1 MTALYRVIR
10 LAAETGKL
18 TKLVLSKGVASVP
31 KKKTARLCTLRGE
44 LCLAFEDT
52 LCGGKVQHYHLSLS
66 AFSEETVREFCDQY
80 AQINLLTALGDV
92 EYRRAK
98 SGKETL
104 IGDRKLVR
112 LLSESYT
119 PFTEEIA
126 IDREKKHILSGDEP
140 FLRCLDITAEN
151 GRIHDKKQA
160 KFRQINRFLE
170 HVEEIYPH
178 LPADGELLV
187 YDLCCGKSYLSF
199 AVYHYLTAVKGRAVE
214 MLGIDLKED
223 VIAFCN
229 GVAKRCG
236 FAGMRFVAGDIR
248 KTPRDRH
255 PHLVVSLHACDIATD
270 IVLDTAARLS
280 ADVILST
287 PCCHRFMNGKIAVP
301 ALSFIT
307 DEAFLSNKFAE
318 TATDALRLLRLAAY
332 GYRVSS
338 MEMTDPDD
346 TPKNT
351 LLRACRRKSF
361 DKNSEEAKDAVARYT
376 AAMRFLVGKTPD
388 EYFEGI
394 LSQMEENE

>member
-1 MTALYRVIR
+1 MTELYRVIR

-18 TKLVLSKGVASVP
+18 NKLVLSKGENGVP
-31 KKKTARLCTLRGE
+31 KKVWARLCTLRGE
-44 LCLAFEDT
+44 LTLAFEEMLD
-52 LCGGKVQHYHLSLS
+52 GGKVRHRNLPLSELS
-66 AFSEETVREFCDQY
+66 HETVRGFCAAY

-104 IGDRKLVR
+104 LGDKKLVR
-112 LLSESYT
+112 LLSADYT
-119 PFTEEIA
+119 PFTETIS
-126 IDREKKHILSGDEP
+126 IDREKKHILSGDEL
-140 FLRCLDITAEN
+140 FLRSLDITAEN

-170 HVEEIYPH
+170 HIEEIYPR
-178 LPADGELLV
+178 LPASGDLLV

-199 AVYHYLTAVKGRAVE
+199 AVYYYLTAIKGRTVD

-229 GVAKRCG
+229 GVAERSG
-236 FAGMRFVAGDIR
+236 FTGMHFVAGDIR

-270 IVLDTAARLS
+270 IVLDTAARLG
-280 ADVILST
+280 ACVILST

-301 ALSFIT
+301 ALSFMT
-307 DEAFLSNKFAE
+307 EQPFLANKFSE

-332 GYRVSS
+332 GYRVSCA
-338 MEMTDPDD
+338 ELTDPDD

-351 LLRACRRKSF
+351 LLRAYKRKGF
-361 DKNSEEAKDAVARYT
+361 DRGSAEAHAAVARYT
-376 AAMRFLVGKTPD
+376 DAMRFLVGKTPD
-388 EYFEGI
+388 EYFAGI
-394 LSQMEENE
+394 LSPLEENE